1 MNKDNPLFIRR
12 IKEDLNDFEGKPL
25 FLHRKVVTVGFR
37 LSDEEK
43 ILYND
48 VSRYVKEQYNKTLMS
63 DKKRSVAFGLVIL
76 QRRLASG
83 TYAIL
88 RSLERRKKRLEDLI
102 KGVERTD
109 IA

>member
-1 MNKDNPLFIRR
+1 MNK
-12 IKEDLNDFEGKPL
+12 
-25 FLHRKVVTVGFR
+25 
-37 LSDEEK
+37 DEEK

-63 DKKRSVAFGLVIL
+63 DNKRSVAFGLVIL
-76 QRRLASG
+76 QRRLASS